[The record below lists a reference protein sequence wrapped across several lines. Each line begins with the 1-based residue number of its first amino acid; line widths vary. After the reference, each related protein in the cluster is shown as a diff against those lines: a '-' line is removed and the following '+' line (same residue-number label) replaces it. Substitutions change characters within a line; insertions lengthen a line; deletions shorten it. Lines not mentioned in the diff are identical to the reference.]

1 MPALTFRVCNPI
13 SPARFLFA
21 HFDSFFPFQRGADSI
36 LLPFSLVIYIK
47 LSFSKDLLGARY
59 FLLRRG
65 WAANHSARLASARS
79 RARSLAC
86 SARIRFSALR
96 CSRSS
101 RAASLRLLSAS
112 SAAALA

>member
-1 MPALTFRVCNPI
+1 MTVPPPSTGHIRMFYPFFRCRINMPALTFRVCNPI

-79 RARSLAC
+79 RARSL
-86 SARIRFSALR
+86 
-96 CSRSS
+96 
-101 RAASLRLLSAS
+101 
-112 SAAALA
+112 